1 MRVEKE
7 QNKVSLNSYTEYNI
21 TVFLYFIKIMIYSF
35 EA

>member
-21 TVFLYFIKIMIYSF
+21 TVFLFLLKL
-35 EA
+35 